1 MGKFNTTQ
9 KRVIGVFG
17 HHACGKTTLMD
28 AILKDYAGADRIG
41 QRYLDKEA
49 IEKEK
54 GATFSNHIVTVDYED
69 VRVSFID
76 TPGSAEFLG
85 DIEIAL
91 HAVDN
96 VLIVVN
102 AHAGVE
108 VSTERIWNVAR
119 EMNKPVLFFINQ
131 MDKEGVNFENVVTDL
146 KEKFEDGVK
155 IVPFHVPIGEG
166 EEFNGIVNLLTK
178 KSYIYESD
186 GSGKDEEVNSINEKA
201 KRYFDLYHSELIEDI
216 VESDEKLMEKYFENG
231 EESLSEE
238 ELIKDLHEAFDH
250 DDIAPVLIGSAIKNV
265 GIDRLL
271 TAMKRFGMLVSER
284 VFETD
289 EGKEIKPDENGELMG
304 VIIKNDVDPFVGK
317 LTYIR
322 IVSGELKPGDSFYI
336 VQQESNEKAS
346 HLYLPRADK
355 NEDLDSATP
364 GDIILIPKL
373 KNTFI
378 GSTITKN
385 ENIIIKEANFPEPMI
400 SKSISPESKNEID
413 KVTNALQ
420 KLSESDPTFSWN
432 FDSETGETVVSGIGS
447 IHLEVMMERLK
458 KNFEVKINIGEP
470 KIAYRETIRNPTEAE
485 YKHKKQTGGHG
496 QYGHVKIKVEP
507 MQRGEGYE
515 FVDQIVG
522 GVIPKS
528 YIPSVDKG
536 VQEAMKSGILA
547 GYPVVDVKVTLYD
560 GSHHDVDSSDIAFQI
575 AARAAFKDA
584 LKKAKSVI
592 LEPIMHVEIFVP
604 NENTG
609 DVMGEITSK
618 RGRPMGMENMGK
630 GNDKINAEVPLSEM
644 MDFSP
649 RLSSLTSGKGYFNMK
664 FSHYNE
670 VTGDIQ
676 NKIIKESQVE
686 EE

>member
-41 QRYLDKEA
+41 QRYLDKEP
-49 IEKEK
+49 IEKDK
-54 GATFSNHIVTVDYED
+54 GATYSNHVVTVDYED
-69 VRVSFID
+69 LRVNFID

-131 MDKEGVNFENVVTDL
+131 MDKEGSNFGNVVSQL

-155 IVPFHVPIGEG
+155 VVPFQVPVGEG
-166 EEFNGIVNLLTK
+166 EDFSGIVNLLTK
-178 KSYIYESD
+178 KSYIYEKD
-186 GSGKDEEVNSINEKA
+186 ASGKDQEINSIDEKA
-201 KRYFDLYHSELIEDI
+201 KDYFDLYHSELIEDI
-216 VESDEKLMEKYFENG
+216 VEFDDELMEKYFESG
-231 EESLSEE
+231 EDSLSEE
-238 ELIKDLHEAFDH
+238 ELMHDLHEAFDH
-250 DDIAPVLIGSAIKNV
+250 DDIAPVLVGSAIQNIGV
-265 GIDRLL
+265 DRLL
-271 TAMKRFGMLVSER
+271 NALKKFGMLVSER
-284 VFETD
+284 VFETED
-289 EGKEIKPDENGELMG
+289 GEEIKPDENSDLTG

-322 IVSGELKPGDSFYI
+322 IVSGQLKAGDSFYI

-346 HLYLPRADK
+346 HLYIPRIDK
-355 NEDLDSATP
+355 NEELEVASP

-378 GSTITKN
+378 GSTITKG
-385 ENIIIKEANFPEPMI
+385 EKVIIKEADFPEPMI

-420 KLSESDPTFSWN
+420 KLSESDPTFTWN
-432 FDSETGETVVSGIGS
+432 FDSETGETVVSGIGA

-458 KNFEVKINIGEP
+458 KNFEEKINIGEP
-470 KIAYRETIRNPTEAE
+470 KIAYRETIRNSTESE

-496 QYGHVKIKVEP
+496 QYGHVKIRVEP
-507 MQRGEGYE
+507 LQRGEGYE
-515 FVDQIVG
+515 FVDEIVG

-592 LEPIMHVEIFVP
+592 LEPIMHVEVFVP
-604 NENTG
+604 NEYTG
-609 DVMGEITSK
+609 DVMGEITAK
-618 RGRPMGMENMGK
+618 RGRPMGMENVGK
-630 GNDKINAEVPLSEM
+630 GNDKINAEIPLSEM

-649 RLSSLTSGKGYFNMK
+649 RLNSLSSGKGYFNMK

-670 VTGDIQ
+670 TSEDIQ
-676 NKIIKESQVE
+676 NKIIKESQTKE
-686 EE
+686 E

>member
-1 MGKFNTTQ
+1 MGKYNATQ
-9 KRVIGVFG
+9 KRIIGIFG

-41 QRYLDKEA
+41 QRYLDKEP
-49 IEKEK
+49 IEKDK
-54 GATFSNHIVTVDYED
+54 GATYSNHVVTVDYED
-69 VRVSFID
+69 LRVSFID

-119 EMNKPVLFFINQ
+119 EMNKPVIFFINQ
-131 MDKEGVNFENVVTDL
+131 MDKEGSDYGNVVSQL

-155 IVPFHVPIGEG
+155 VVPFQVPIGEG
-166 EEFNGIVNLLTK
+166 EDFTGIVNLLTK
-178 KSYIYESD
+178 KSYIYEKD
-186 GSGKDEEVNSINEKA
+186 ASGKDKEMDSIEEKA
-201 KRYFDLYHSELIEDI
+201 KDYFDLYHSELIEDI
-216 VESDEKLMEKYFENG
+216 VEFDDELMEKYFESG
-231 EESLSEE
+231 EDSLSEE
-238 ELIKDLHEAFDH
+238 ELIDDLHEAFDH
-250 DDIAPVLIGSAIKNV
+250 DDIAPVLVGSAIKNI

-271 TAMKRFGMLVSER
+271 NALKKFGMLVSER
-284 VFETD
+284 VFETE
-289 EGKEIKPDENGELMG
+289 EGEEIKPDENSNLTG

-322 IVSGELKPGDSFYI
+322 IVSGQLKAGDSFYI

-346 HLYLPRADK
+346 HLYIPRADR
-355 NEDLDSATP
+355 NEELELAVP

-378 GSTITKN
+378 GSTITKG
-385 ENIIIKEANFPEPMI
+385 EKVTIKEAKFQEPMI

-420 KLSESDPTFSWN
+420 KLSESDPTFTWN
-432 FDSETGETVVSGIGS
+432 FDSETGETVVNGIGA

-470 KIAYRETIRNPTEAE
+470 KIAYRETIKNPTEAE

-496 QYGHVKIKVEP
+496 QYGHVKIRVEP
-507 MQRGEGYE
+507 LQRGEGYE
-515 FVDQIVG
+515 FVDEIVG

-536 VQEAMKSGILA
+536 IQEAMKGGILA

-592 LEPIMHVEIFVP
+592 LEPIMLVEVFVP
-604 NENTG
+604 SEYTG
-609 DVMGEITSK
+609 DVMGEITAK
-618 RGRPMGMENMGK
+618 RGRPMGIENVGK
-630 GNDKINAEVPLSEM
+630 GNDKINAEIPLSEM

-649 RLSSLTSGKGYFNMK
+649 RLNSLTSGKGYFNMK

-670 VTGDIQ
+670 TSPDVQ
-676 NKIIKESQVE
+676 NKIIKESQTE
-686 EE
+686 EV

>member
-41 QRYLDKEA
+41 QKYLDKEP

-54 GATFSNHIVTVDYED
+54 GATYSNHVVTVDYED
-69 VRVSFID
+69 LRVNFID

-91 HAVDN
+91 HSVDN

-131 MDKEGVNFENVVTDL
+131 VDKEGSNFGNVVSQL
-146 KEKFEDGVK
+146 KEKFEDGLK
-155 IVPFHVPIGEG
+155 IVPFQVPIGEG
-166 EEFNGIVNLLTK
+166 EKFKGIVNLLTK
-178 KSYIYESD
+178 SSYIYEKD
-186 GSGKDEEVNSINEKA
+186 TSGKYTEINDVDKDA
-201 KRYFDLYHSELIEDI
+201 KEYFDLYHSELVEDI
-216 VESDEKLMEKYFENG
+216 VEFDDELLEKYFEGG
-231 EESLSEE
+231 EDSLSQDD
-238 ELIKDLHEAFDH
+238 LMNDLHEAFNH
-250 DDIAPVLIGSAIKNV
+250 DAIAPVLVGSALQNIGV
-265 GIDRLL
+265 DRLL
-271 TAMKRFGMLVSER
+271 TALKKFGMLVSER
-284 VFETD
+284 IFETED
-289 EGKEIKPDENGELMG
+289 GAEIKPDENGDLTG
-304 VIIKNDVDPFVGK
+304 IIIKNDVDPFVGK

-322 IVSGELKPGDSFYI
+322 IVSGQLKAGDSFYI

-346 HLYLPRADK
+346 HLYIPRSDK
-355 NEDLDSATP
+355 NEELDVASP

-378 GSTITKN
+378 GSTITKGKKV
-385 ENIIIKEANFPEPMI
+385 ILKEAKFPEPMI

-413 KVTNALQ
+413 KITNALQ
-420 KLSESDPTFSWN
+420 KLSESDPTFTWN

-447 IHLEVMMERLK
+447 THLEVMMERLK
-458 KNFEVKINIGEP
+458 KNFEIKINIGEP
-470 KIAYRETIRNPTEAE
+470 KIAYRETIRTSTEAE

-496 QYGHVKIKVEP
+496 QYGHVKIRVEP
-507 MQRGEGYE
+507 LQRGEGYE
-515 FVDQIVG
+515 FVDEIVG

-536 VQEAMKSGILA
+536 IQEAMKNGILA

-560 GSHHDVDSSDIAFQI
+560 GSHHEVDSSDIAFQI
-575 AARAAFKDA
+575 AARAAFKEA
-584 LKKAKSVI
+584 LKMAKSVI
-592 LEPIMHVEIFVP
+592 LEPIMQVEVFVP
-604 NENTG
+604 NEYTG

-618 RGRPMGMENMGK
+618 RGRPMGMENYGK
-630 GNDKINAEVPLSEM
+630 GNDKINAEIPLAEM

-670 VTGDIQ
+670 TSPDIQ
-676 NKIIKESQVE
+676 DKIIKESKVE
-686 EE
+686 TE

>member
-1 MGKFNTTQ
+1 
-9 KRVIGVFG
+9 
-17 HHACGKTTLMD
+17 
-28 AILKDYAGADRIG
+28 
-41 QRYLDKEA
+41 
-49 IEKEK
+49 
-54 GATFSNHIVTVDYED
+54 
-69 VRVSFID
+69 VSFID

-119 EMNKPVLFFINQ
+119 EMNKPVIFFINQ
-131 MDKEGVNFENVVTDL
+131 MDKEGSDYGNVVSQL

-155 IVPFHVPIGEG
+155 VVPFQVPIGEG
-166 EEFNGIVNLLTK
+166 EDFTGIVNLLTK
-178 KSYIYESD
+178 KSYIYEKD
-186 GSGKDEEVNSINEKA
+186 ASGKDKEMDSIEEKA
-201 KRYFDLYHSELIEDI
+201 KDYFDLYHSELIEDI
-216 VESDEKLMEKYFENG
+216 VEFDDELMEKYFESG
-231 EESLSEE
+231 EDSLSEE
-238 ELIKDLHEAFDH
+238 ELIDDLHEAFDH
-250 DDIAPVLIGSAIKNV
+250 DDIAPVLVGSAIKNI

-271 TAMKRFGMLVSER
+271 NALKKFGMLVSER
-284 VFETD
+284 VFETE
-289 EGKEIKPDENGELMG
+289 EGEEIKPDENSNLTG

-322 IVSGELKPGDSFYI
+322 IVSGQLKAGDSFYI

-346 HLYLPRADK
+346 HLYIPRADR
-355 NEDLDSATP
+355 NEELELAVP

-378 GSTITKN
+378 GSTITKG
-385 ENIIIKEANFPEPMI
+385 EKVTIKEAKFQEPMI

-420 KLSESDPTFSWN
+420 KLSESDPTFTWN
-432 FDSETGETVVSGIGS
+432 FDSETGETVVNGIGA

-470 KIAYRETIRNPTEAE
+470 KIAYRETIKNPTEAE

-496 QYGHVKIKVEP
+496 QYGHVKIRVEP
-507 MQRGEGYE
+507 LQRGEGYE
-515 FVDQIVG
+515 FVDEIVG

-536 VQEAMKSGILA
+536 IQEAMKGGILA

-592 LEPIMHVEIFVP
+592 LEPIMLVEVFVP
-604 NENTG
+604 SEYTG
-609 DVMGEITSK
+609 DVMGEITAK
-618 RGRPMGMENMGK
+618 RGRPMGIENVGK
-630 GNDKINAEVPLSEM
+630 GNDKINAEIPLSEM

-649 RLSSLTSGKGYFNMK
+649 RLNSLTSGKGYFNMK

-670 VTGDIQ
+670 TSPDVQ
-676 NKIIKESQVE
+676 NKIIKESQTE
-686 EE
+686 EV